1 MTARDYQVVQTFEK
15 MDRQLLEIYAREL
28 QGHFLV
34 ERRLRAESEE
44 KNRNLQQRL
53 REIEAL
59 NRVLRDQINAYQAV
73 ATVSN
78 HVFQRL
84 QQLAREI
91 DALAQWAK
99 VASTAGPTQGNGAQD

>member
-1 MTARDYQVVQTFEK
+1 MTGQDHQVVQTFEK
-15 MDRQLLEIYAREL
+15 MDRQLLETYAREL

-34 ERRLRAESEE
+34 ERRLRAELEE

-59 NRVLRDQINAYQAV
+59 NRVLRDQINEYHNV
-73 ATVSN
+73 AAVSN

-84 QQLAREI
+84 QQLAGEI
-91 DALAQWAK
+91 DALAYWAK
-99 VASTAGPTQGNGAQD
+99 VPSTAGPTQGKGA